1 MAPHERVGPAMVQ
14 QQSRTRSTPA
24 GRVASGRL
32 VASRDVIIDADDA
45 KSDVILAAAA
55 AVIGPTVVAFVSRL
69 PLVPQSGVAATL
81 LAIGSLALVTLLVP
95 LWLAR
100 YRGDGVAAFGL
111 RDTAGPVAVAG
122 APGTAGA
129 GLLLAAPAAVAGALG
144 LVVLG
149 ADAVTVALGRL
160 GPAFWST
167 AGLVGLVLAILQV
180 VVLIAGTFVLVGFLS
195 VRSRDGFPRSPDTS
209 LTELVRTF
217 GLGAVGVALL
227 TGLVRVATGASAG
240 LLLLHVLALVAV
252 LLLTDRLV
260 PGGITVPRT
269 TVVAPLLVVVLLQTF
284 SAGGLFGGGLLLGLH
299 RGALAAGVVIAIAA
313 LAATRRGSGVVLPL
327 VIAVHWWP
335 TCLSPLPG
343 AGGLC

>member
-1 MAPHERVGPAMVQ
+1 MI
-14 QQSRTRSTPA
+14 T
-24 GRVASGRL
+24 
-32 VASRDVIIDADDA
+32 DADDA
-45 KSDVILAAAA
+45 KSDVILAAAV
-55 AVIGPTVVAFVSRL
+55 AVIGPTVVTFISGLPFVPR
-69 PLVPQSGVAATL
+69 SGVPGAL
-81 LAIGSLALVTLLVP
+81 LGVVWLALLTLLVP

-100 YRGDGVAAFGL
+100 YRGDGAAAFGL

-122 APGTAGA
+122 APGRAGA
-129 GLLLAAPAAVAGALG
+129 SLLLAAPAAATGVLG
-144 LVVLG
+144 LLVLG
-149 ADAVTVALGRL
+149 ADAVTVVLGRL
-160 GPAFWST
+160 GPAFWT
-167 AGLVGLVLAILQV
+167 TDGLFGLLIAILEV
-180 VVLIAGTFVLVGFLS
+180 VVLVAGSLVLVGFLS

-227 TGLVRVATGASAG
+227 TGIVRVATGASVV
-240 LLLLHVLALVAV
+240 LLVLHVLALVAV

-260 PGGITVPRT
+260 PAGISVPRT
-269 TVVAPLLVVVLLQTF
+269 TVATPLVVVVLLQTF

-313 LAATRRGSGVVLPL
+313 LGATRRGTGVTLAL
-327 VIAVHWWP
+327 VIAAHWWP